1 METTKKGVQMIEI
14 LAAPDKSYMEFF
26 PGDWIVF
33 GSLISIVWAIKHG
46 CGYTDDNQ

>member
-1 METTKKGVQMIEI
+1 MIEI

-33 GSLISIVWAIKHG
+33 GLLISIVWAIKHG